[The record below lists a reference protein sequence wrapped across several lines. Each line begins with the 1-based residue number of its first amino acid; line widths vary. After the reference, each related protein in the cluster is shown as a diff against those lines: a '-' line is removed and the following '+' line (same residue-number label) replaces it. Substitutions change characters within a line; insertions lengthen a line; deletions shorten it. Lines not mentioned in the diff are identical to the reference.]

1 MPRKLTSKKKPA
13 KKPAKARPRPSRA
26 QAKPVVVLKNPMN
39 PDASMWEIELTDI
52 GRDEF
57 LMLWNTDSDRIG
69 FNLGEKAIYD
79 KSRVVAR
86 IAKEIKLSQKD
97 GSEEEE

>member
-1 MPRKLTSKKKPA
+1 MPRKVTSKKKPA
-13 KKPAKARPRPSRA
+13 KKPTKARPRASRA
-26 QAKPVVVLKNPMN
+26 RAKPVVVLKNPMN
-39 PDASMWEIELTDI
+39 PDASLWEIELLDI
-52 GRDEF
+52 AQEEF
-57 LMLWNTDSDRIG
+57 LTLWNTDSDRIG

-97 GSEEEE
+97 GTDEEE

>member
-1 MPRKLTSKKKPA
+1 MPRKTPSKKKPA
-13 KKPAKARPRPSRA
+13 KKTAKGRARATRA

-39 PDASMWEIELTDI
+39 PDASLWQIELLDI
-52 GRDEF
+52 GQDEF
-57 LMLWNTDSDRIG
+57 LTLWNTDSDRIG